1 MFQTDRLYRDVGNHN
16 YFLGPRVLQGTLQGL
31 FLNLDPN
38 CFKIGKTVSDQ
49 VVNLFDVLG
58 DNLGLPD

>member
-16 YFLGPRVLQGTLQGL
+16 YFLGPRALQGL

-38 CFKIGKTVSDQ
+38 CCKIGIQKPYQ
-49 VVNLFDVLG
+49 IRLILIDVLG